1 MTLSKGE
8 SQLRLELIF
17 PGDGKRKK
25 SHTLSWFYLR
35 NCIPISEKAQGRP
48 SKPGLKSLPGT
59 WYPSL
64 LGLFFNTSQS
74 SLKTIFKRS
83 VSNSLQHLMICSPG
97 ASKGRAQQSSYQRK
111 ASLPAPLP
119 CGVPARLRSKSKTAL
134 FHLFVQLYIPVE
146 FTVPSYTHLS
156 LCSFTYNHSHLIVTQ
171 KCFPQGCWSGGLFS
185 SS

>member
-1 MTLSKGE
+1 M
-8 SQLRLELIF
+8 
-17 PGDGKRKK
+17 
-25 SHTLSWFYLR
+25 
-35 NCIPISEKAQGRP
+35 
-48 SKPGLKSLPGT
+48 
-59 WYPSL
+59 

-119 CGVPARLRSKSKTAL
+119 CGVPARLRSKSKTTL

-185 SS
+185 ISAPDLHLPAEDPRQRELTTTASSSAPLLLTLQFLQSDHSPA